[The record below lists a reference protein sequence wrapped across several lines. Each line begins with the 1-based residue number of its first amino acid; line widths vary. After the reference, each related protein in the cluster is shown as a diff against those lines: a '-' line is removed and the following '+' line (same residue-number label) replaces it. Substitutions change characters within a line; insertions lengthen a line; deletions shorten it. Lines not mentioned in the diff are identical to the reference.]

1 MFLIVQL
8 FLCIVQAFRIA
19 PPSFDLKVIPLIQ
32 KKQIMSVEKTG
43 LHAVE
48 EMPLTVL
55 RRYPVHDHTLDGI
68 LRSRCA
74 VRADMPMLL
83 EGERQTTWRDFAM
96 RADALAAG
104 LWRRGIGTGD
114 RVAIAARNGEGHV
127 LLLFALA
134 RLGAVMVPLNPEM
147 GARELRYALSLADV
161 SAVVTEAPLLDRL
174 RQSLADHARRPWLVL
189 VHAAAG
195 HDVPHLGELMD
206 GAAEDALPPRPGAD
220 LPCVMIFTSGTTGF
234 PKGVLHSQRNLL
246 LVGEANLARMRLQP
260 DDRLLVVLP
269 FFHVNALFYSL
280 GGMLASGCA
289 LVLVDRFSASRFW
302 HTVADTGTTAVNIIE
317 AMGTILKSRDRT
329 EYRPDHRLR
338 VVYGVRQ
345 NAQAAFRDEFGVQ
358 HLLTGFG
365 MTEIPGVTCNP
376 YGEPAKPGSM
386 GVLAQHPD
394 PQQPWAQ
401 CRVVDDEG
409 RDLGPNEVGELWVR
423 TPVAM
428 LGYFRDPE
436 QTAAAFQDGW
446 LKTGDMVRRDADG
459 WFFYASRKK
468 DIIRRR
474 GENIAGA
481 ELDMAVGGHPAVYE
495 TAAIAVPSELGED
508 EILVAVVLKPGAR
521 LDAAGLAAWCRERL
535 AAYKVPRYV
544 AFVDAL
550 PHTPTH
556 KIAKARLREDASL
569 LAGAVDL
576 AASP

>member
-1 MFLIVQL
+1 MSAAVQE
-8 FLCIVQAFRIA
+8 AFT
-19 PPSFDLKVIPLIQ
+19 PL
-32 KKQIMSVEKTG
+32 E
-43 LHAVE
+43 
-48 EMPLTVL
+48 VL
-55 RRYPVHDHTLDGI
+55 RSYPAHDHTLDGA

-74 VRADMPMLL
+74 VRGSLPMLM
-83 EGERQTTWRDFAM
+83 EGGQPLSWNAFAA
-96 RADALAAG
+96 RADALAAALHG
-104 LWRRGIGTGD
+104 RGIGTGD
-114 RVAIAARNGEGHV
+114 RVAIAARNGSGHV

-134 RLGAVMVPLNPEM
+134 RLGAVLVPLNPEI
-147 GARELRYALSLADV
+147 GVRELRYALTHADV
-161 SAVVTEAPLLDRL
+161 AAVLTDAALLDTL
-174 RQSLADHARRPWLVL
+174 RQALEPGAREPWLAL
-189 VHAAAG
+189 VHAAPG
-195 HDVPHLGELMD
+195 HDLPDLASMAA
-206 GAAEDALPPRPGAD
+206 GAAGAPLPPPPTPD

-234 PKGVLHSQRNLL
+234 PKGVMHSQRNLL
-246 LVGEANLARMRLQP
+246 LVGEANLGRMRLQP

-280 GGMLASGCA
+280 GGMLASGCT
-289 LVLVDRFSASRFW
+289 LVLVEKFSASRFW
-302 HTVADTGTTAVNIIE
+302 QTVVETGTTAVNIIE
-317 AMGTILKSRDRT
+317 AMGTILKSRDRA

-345 NAQAAFRDEFGVQ
+345 NAQAAFREDFGVP

-394 PQQPWAQ
+394 PQQPWAE
-401 CRVVDDEG
+401 CRIVDDEG
-409 RDLGPNEVGELWVR
+409 RDLGPDQVGELWVR

-436 QTAAAFQDGW
+436 HTAAAFQDGW

-481 ELDMAVGGHPAVYE
+481 ELDMVIGGHPAVYE
-495 TAAIAVPSELGED
+495 TAAIAVPSALGED
-508 EILVAVVLKPGAR
+508 EILAAVVLKPGER
-521 LDAAGLAAWCRERL
+521 LDAASIADWCRERL
-535 AAYKVPRYV
+535 APHKVPRYV
-544 AFVDAL
+544 AFVETL

-556 KIAKARLREDASL
+556 KVAKARMRQDPAL

-576 AASP
+576 AAGR

>member
-1 MFLIVQL
+1 MTAAIREELQ
-8 FLCIVQAFRIA
+8 
-19 PPSFDLKVIPLIQ
+19 PL
-32 KKQIMSVEKTG
+32 
-43 LHAVE
+43 A
-48 EMPLTVL
+48 VL
-55 RRYPVHDHTLDGI
+55 RGYPAHDHTLHGI

-74 VRADMPMLL
+74 VRADEPMLL
-83 EGERQTTWRDFAM
+83 EGERPLSWNAFAAQ
-96 RADALAAG
+96 ADALAAALHG
-104 LWRRGIGTGD
+104 RDIGTGD
-114 RVAIAARNGEGHV
+114 RVAIAARNGSGHV

-134 RLGAVMVPLNPEM
+134 RLGAVLVPLNPEI
-147 GARELRYALSLADV
+147 GVRELRYALAHADV
-161 SAVVTEAPLLDRL
+161 SAVFADAELLGPL
-174 RQSLADHARRPWLVL
+174 RQALEAGARQPWVALVQAAPDHDLPDLYALI
-189 VHAAAG
+189 ANAAG
-195 HDVPHLGELMD
+195 TP
-206 GAAEDALPPRPGAD
+206 LPPPPDAD

-234 PKGVLHSQRNLL
+234 PKGVMHSQRNLL

-280 GGMLASGCA
+280 GGMLASGCT
-289 LVLVDRFSASRFW
+289 LVLVERFSASRFW

-317 AMGTILKSRDRT
+317 AMGTILKSRDRS

-338 VVYGVRQ
+338 VVYGVRH
-345 NAQAAFRDEFGVQ
+345 NAQAAFREDFGVQ

-386 GVLAQHPD
+386 GVLAEHPD
-394 PQQPWAQ
+394 PQQAWAE

-409 RDLGPNEVGELWVR
+409 RDVAPDQVGELWVR
-423 TPVAM
+423 TPVVM

-436 QTAAAFQDGW
+436 QTAAAFHDGW

-481 ELDMAVGGHPAVYE
+481 ELDMVIGGHPAVYE
-495 TAAIAVPSELGED
+495 TAAIAVPSALGED
-508 EILVAVVLKPGAR
+508 EILVAVVLKPR
-521 LDAAGLAAWCRERL
+521 EQLDAAAVADWCRERL
-535 AAYKVPRYV
+535 APHKVPRYV
-544 AFVDAL
+544 AFVDTL

-556 KIAKARLREDASL
+556 KVAKAQMRQDAAL

-576 AASP
+576 AAHR

>member
-1 MFLIVQL
+1 V
-8 FLCIVQAFRIA
+8 
-19 PPSFDLKVIPLIQ
+19 KVSIQ
-32 KKQIMSVEKTG
+32 KKQIMSVEKPG

-48 EMPLTVL
+48 DMPLTVL
-55 RRYPVHDHTLDGI
+55 RRYPAHDHTLDGI

-74 VRADMPMLL
+74 VRGDMPMLL

-104 LWRRGIGTGD
+104 LRQRGIGTGD

-147 GARELRYALSLADV
+147 GVRELRYALSLADV
-161 SAVVTEAPLLDRL
+161 SAVVTEAAQLDKL
-174 RQSLADHARRPWLVL
+174 RQSLADHARRPWLTL
-189 VHAAAG
+189 VHPAPG
-195 HDVPHLGELMD
+195 HDVPALGELRA
-206 GAAEDALPPRPGAD
+206 GAEANALPPRPDAD

-260 DDRLLVVLP
+260 GDRLLVVLP

-302 HTVADTGTTAVNIIE
+302 HTVADTETTAVNIIE
-317 AMGTILKSRDRT
+317 AMGTILKSRDRA

-401 CRVVDDEG
+401 CRVVDDDG
-409 RDLGPNEVGELWVR
+409 RDLGPDEVGELWVR

-446 LKTGDMVRRDADG
+446 LKTGDMVRRDTDG

-481 ELDMAVGGHPAVYE
+481 ELDMVVGGHPAVYE

-544 AFVDAL
+544 AFVEAL

-569 LAGAVDL
+569 LARAVDL

>member
-1 MFLIVQL
+1 MKTTTE
-8 FLCIVQAFRIA
+8 A
-19 PPSFDLKVIPLIQ
+19 PTQPHEEQTPL
-32 KKQIMSVEKTG
+32 
-43 LHAVE
+43 A
-48 EMPLTVL
+48 VL
-55 RRYPVHDHTLDGI
+55 RGYPAHDYTLHGI

-74 VRADMPMLL
+74 LRADQPMLF
-83 EGERQTTWRDFAM
+83 EGERRVSWKAFAAQ
-96 RADALAAG
+96 ADALAAA
-104 LWRRGIGTGD
+104 LQARGIGTGD
-114 RVAIAARNGEGHV
+114 RVAIAARNGSGHV

-134 RLGAVMVPLNPEM
+134 RLGAVLVPLNPEL
-147 GARELRYALSLADV
+147 GVGELRYMLTHAAV
-161 SAVVTEAPLLDRL
+161 SAVVADAALVDKLLQALEGHAP
-174 RQSLADHARRPWLVL
+174 QPWLAL
-189 VHAAAG
+189 VHAAPG
-195 HDVPHLGELMD
+195 HDLPHLASLVA
-206 GAAEDALPPRPGAD
+206 GAGDTPLPPPPAAD

-234 PKGVLHSQRNLL
+234 PKGVMHSHRNLL
-246 LVGEANLARMRLQP
+246 LVGEANLGRMRLQP
-260 DDRLLVVLP
+260 HDRVLVVLP

-289 LVLVDRFSASRFW
+289 LVLVDKFSASRFW
-302 HTVADTGTTAVNIIE
+302 QTVAETGTTAVNIIE
-317 AMGTILKSRDRT
+317 AMGTILASRDRA

-345 NAQAAFRDEFGVQ
+345 NAQAAFREDFGVQ
-358 HLLTGFG
+358 HLLSGFG

-394 PQQPWAQ
+394 PQQAWAE

-409 RDLGPNEVGELWVR
+409 RDVGPDQVGELWVR

-446 LKTGDMVRRDADG
+446 LKTGDLVRRDADG

-481 ELDMAVGGHPAVYE
+481 ELDRTICAHPAVYE
-495 TAAIAVPSELGED
+495 AAAIAVPSELGED
-508 EILVAVVLKPGAR
+508 EILVAVVLKPGEQ
-521 LDAAGLAAWCRERL
+521 LDAAALADWCRERL
-535 AAYKVPRYV
+535 APHKVPRYV
-544 AFVDAL
+544 AFVEAL

-556 KIAKARLREDASL
+556 KVAKAQMRQDASL
-569 LAGAVDL
+569 RTRAVDL
-576 AASP
+576 AAGR

>member
-1 MFLIVQL
+1 MKTNTEEVLLQDVRL
-8 FLCIVQAFRIA
+8 A
-19 PPSFDLKVIPLIQ
+19 PLD
-32 KKQIMSVEKTG
+32 
-43 LHAVE
+43 
-48 EMPLTVL
+48 VL
-55 RRYPVHDHTLDGI
+55 RSYPDHDHTLVGI

-74 VRADMPMLL
+74 VRADRPMLL
-83 EGERQTTWRDFAM
+83 EGDRQWSWNAFAVQ
-96 RADALAAG
+96 ADALAAA
-104 LWRRGIGTGD
+104 LQARGIRTGD
-114 RVAIAARNGEGHV
+114 RVAIAARNGAGHV

-134 RLGAVMVPLNPEM
+134 RLGAVLVPLNPEL
-147 GARELRYALSLADV
+147 GVRELRYMLAHADVCAVLADAAIV
-161 SAVVTEAPLLDRL
+161 DKL
-174 RQSLADHARRPWLVL
+174 RQALEDHARQPWLAVVRAAPGIDL
-189 VHAAAG
+189 PDLDSLAAG
-195 HDVPHLGELMD
+195 AFDTP
-206 GAAEDALPPRPGAD
+206 LPPLPAAD

-234 PKGVLHSQRNLL
+234 PKGVMHSQRNLL

-280 GGMLASGCA
+280 GGMLAGGCA
-289 LVLVDRFSASRFW
+289 LVLEEKFSASRFW

-317 AMGTILKSRDRT
+317 AMGTILASRDRS

-345 NAQAAFRDEFGVQ
+345 NAQAAFRHDFGVK
-358 HLLTGFG
+358 HLLSGFG

-386 GVLAQHPD
+386 GVLAEHPD
-394 PQQPWAQ
+394 PQQPWAE
-401 CRVVDDEG
+401 CRIVDDEG
-409 RDLGPNEVGELWVR
+409 RDLGPDQVGELWVR

-436 QTAAAFQDGW
+436 QTAAAFHEDW

-481 ELDMAVGGHPAVYE
+481 ELDMTIGGHPAVYE

-508 EILVAVVLKPGAR
+508 EILVAVVRKPGEP
-521 LDAAGLAAWCRERL
+521 LDAAALAEWCRERL
-535 AAYKVPRYV
+535 AAHKVPRYV
-544 AFVDAL
+544 AFVEAL

-556 KIAKARLREDASL
+556 KVAKAQMRQDPTL
-569 LAGAVDL
+569 LARAVDL
-576 AASP
+576 APPRP